1 MIWIPEIGARVG
13 CVQVIKWESSMG
25 LVVEL
30 GFGVLFDYRRKR
42 QSHPALPSTMF
53 IALTREIN
61 GFLVLELYAQL
72 MQYGVISSRLIQIYV
87 S

>member
-1 MIWIPEIGARVG
+1 
-13 CVQVIKWESSMG
+13 MG

-30 GFGVLFDYRRKR
+30 GFGVLFDYRRKH

-53 IALTREIN
+53 IALTRAII
-61 GFLVLELYAQL
+61 GFPVLELYVQL
-72 MQYGVISSRLIQIYV
+72 MHYEVISSRLIQIYV